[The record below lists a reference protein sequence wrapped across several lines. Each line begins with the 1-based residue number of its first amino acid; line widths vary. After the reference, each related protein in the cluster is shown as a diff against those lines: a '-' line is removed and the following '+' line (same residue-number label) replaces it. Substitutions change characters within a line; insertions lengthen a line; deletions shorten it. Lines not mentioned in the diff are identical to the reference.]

1 MYVDSYSINFNE
13 EKNELLKATRQIDF
27 DDVINSIEGG
37 KTLGNLKHFNSSYKN
52 QYVLLVVINNYVYVV
67 PYVRN
72 AKKKEIFLKTIYP
85 SRKLTKLYRSTNE
98 KQK

>member
-1 MYVDSYSINFNE
+1 VDSYSINYSE

-27 DDVINSIEGG
+27 DDVIGAIE
-37 KTLGNLKHFNSSYKN
+37 KSRVLGNLKHFSNTYKD
-52 QYVLLVVINNYVYVV
+52 QYVLLVEVNDYIYVV
-67 PYVRN
+67 PYVKN
-72 AKKKEIFLKTIYP
+72 TKKKELFLKTIYP